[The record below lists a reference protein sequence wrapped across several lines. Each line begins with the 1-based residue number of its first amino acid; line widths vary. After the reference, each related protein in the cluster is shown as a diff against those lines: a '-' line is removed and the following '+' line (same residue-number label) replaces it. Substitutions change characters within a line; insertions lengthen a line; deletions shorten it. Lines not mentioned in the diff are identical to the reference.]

1 MLIEVTDKAKMELK
15 KVIETKKTDK
25 PLRIYIASYG
35 WGGPSFGLALDEPKE
50 DDESLKVDDFNFVI
64 ENGLKDNYGKFT
76 VDYGDSWL
84 RRGFTVTPD
93 RGGSGC

>member
-1 MLIEVTDKAKMELK
+1 M
-15 KVIETKKTDK
+15 
-25 PLRIYIASYG
+25 
-35 WGGPSFGLALDEPKE
+35 ALDEPKE
-50 DDESLKVDDFNFVI
+50 DDESLKVDDFDFVI
-64 ENGLKDNYGKFT
+64 ENGLSNNYGKFT